1 MSLERIVR
9 SFQLPDVA
17 PPKRVIDPTRDD
29 TDTENAILVVGKG
42 GTVAARSLPRR
53 PSRPGQS
60 WSRDAPVAR
69 SDPPSERT

>member
-29 TDTENAILVVGKG
+29 TDTENAILVVGQG
-42 GTVAARSLPRR
+42 GTVRTLQGGGRAST
-53 PSRPGQS
+53 SRYMEQIN
-60 WSRDAPVAR
+60 R
-69 SDPPSERT
+69 ERTAEEE